1 MTPVIFRK
9 FDDGDII
16 ALFPTLPS
24 DSDFV
29 EVTCLSYMHIGQ
41 HCAASLE
48 IISGTKPAKPN
59 EYKDLLTELQ
69 SIGYS
74 DLKVYKRNHQSFF
87 ERRKLNFMTSE
98 VRP

>member
-16 ALFPTLPS
+16 ALFPTVPG
-24 DSDFV
+24 DTI
-29 EVTCLSYMHIGQ
+29 ETCLSYMCIGQ

-48 IISGTKPAKPN
+48 IISGTKLAN
-59 EYKDLLTELQ
+59 ECEYKDLLTELQ

-87 ERRKLNFMTSE
+87 ELRKLNFMTSE